1 MRFLGENNKVC
12 MLGIIRGGVT
22 VYCLLA
28 HVRGNGNQVRMI
40 YAVSVSGVSIQDGKH
55 IAD

>member
-1 MRFLGENNKVC
+1 MYDGYNK
-12 MLGIIRGGVT
+12 GGGVT